1 MASATTTTETWHPLL
16 AQHLNLLPEH
26 LRSHKDCQA
35 FLLELNKSVQTNEQ
49 AKNFAEHSLRIL
61 QIEKAELER
70 KIAATNEKFALASKA
85 SKAGVW
91 EWSGAT
97 GQIIWDDQMFT
108 IYGIENQEQYPSIS
122 KVFFNFVVPED
133 RSTLSKSFA
142 SITGSGNAF
151 QAEFRIIR
159 QNDNSIRNLHL
170 VALVKRGFRNEP
182 TRMVGVCFD
191 FTERKKAEAE
201 RALLISNLVNYNKDL
216 EELAFVV
223 SHRLRSHTSKMQT
236 ALSVLSNAASAEALK
251 NIIMQEMEKEAL
263 LMDETL
269 RDLTH
274 ILTMKKENL
283 LFEELELKPLL
294 QNAIERCAI
303 QTPDIAANIE
313 LLADETL
320 TIVGVREYVLNIFY
334 ELLQNAIKFKKDQ
347 QPLQIKIKA
356 SESNSTV
363 TVVFIDNG
371 IGVDLNKHSHKI
383 FGLYRKFNSNIEGK
397 GIGLHMVK
405 KGMDI
410 MGGKIHILSEPNSGT
425 EVHLTFIKQ

>member
-1 MASATTTTETWHPLL
+1 
-16 AQHLNLLPEH
+16 
-26 LRSHKDCQA
+26 
-35 FLLELNKSVQTNEQ
+35 
-49 AKNFAEHSLRIL
+49 
-61 QIEKAELER
+61 
-70 KIAATNEKFALASKA
+70 
-85 SKAGVW
+85 
-91 EWSGAT
+91 
-97 GQIIWDDQMFT
+97 
-108 IYGIENQEQYPSIS
+108 
-122 KVFFNFVVPED
+122 
-133 RSTLSKSFA
+133 
-142 SITGSGNAF
+142 
-151 QAEFRIIR
+151 
-159 QNDNSIRNLHL
+159 
-170 VALVKRGFRNEP
+170 
-182 TRMVGVCFD
+182 
-191 FTERKKAEAE
+191 
-201 RALLISNLVNYNKDL
+201 
-216 EELAFVV
+216 
-223 SHRLRSHTSKMQT
+223 
-236 ALSVLSNAASAEALK
+236 
-251 NIIMQEMEKEAL
+251 MEKEAL

-294 QNAIERCAI
+294 QKAIERCAI
-303 QTPDIAANIE
+303 QTPDIAANVE